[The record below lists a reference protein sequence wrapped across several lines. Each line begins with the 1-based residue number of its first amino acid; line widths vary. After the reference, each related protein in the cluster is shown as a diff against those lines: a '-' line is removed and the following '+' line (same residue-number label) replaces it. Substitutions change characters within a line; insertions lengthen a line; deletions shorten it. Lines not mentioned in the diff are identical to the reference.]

1 MKREA
6 TGTPF
11 QPTLQVAK
19 MQGEYLAKCFAA
31 AKSVQDLAAT
41 KPFKVYFFCSL
52 SFLEP
57 LYKEHMYP

>member
-1 MKREA
+1 MKSEA

-41 KPFKVYFFCSL
+41 KPFKVCI
-52 SFLEP
+52 SFL
-57 LYKEHMYP
+57 